1 MLVSKILP
9 MKYVIYARKSSEG
22 EDRQVLSLDAQER
35 ELSELAQ
42 KYNLEVVAT
51 YRESRSAKSI
61 GRPVFNSM
69 VEFIKSG
76 KADAV
81 LCWKLDRLA
90 RNFID
95 GGLVIDMLQKSVIQQ
110 IRTYEATHH
119 PNDPVYTL
127 AFLFGEANQF
137 SRNLSANVKRGNRE
151 KIIQGG
157 WPHRAGFGYLND
169 KGDKTLVVN
178 HKQAPYVVRAFE
190 LYVKERQTLKQ
201 VTDTL
206 HDEGLRT
213 KTGNKLGKSQV
224 HRILTNR
231 LYTGYTQ
238 DREGVIRKGN
248 HEAIISVSTFNQV
261 QELLNGK
268 SHPRPKRHIYS
279 AQGFLKCE
287 VCNCNI
293 TVDTQKTIQYYYCT
307 NGKNMCDQHKN
318 YMRSDYVDGL
328 MSGLFTEL
336 QFDEELIDISAE
348 AYKAKN
354 ATDTRYVETTLET
367 LNSELTLL
375 LDRELTLAD
384 GYSSKIVREEV
395 YRVKIKEIASK
406 RLEIEEQIANVTKTG
421 GRTVTLEQIKNVFL
435 DCNRAS
441 FEYMEATNEKKRNM
455 LKKLLSN
462 ATVKDKKI
470 VSYQFISLYSV
481 IAKAPK
487 NCTIDEMLGYKDSN
501 LDTMDQNHVSYH

>member
-1 MLVSKILP
+1 

-35 ELSELAQ
+35 ELLELAH
-42 KYNLEVVAT
+42 KEGLEIVAT
-51 YRESRSAKSI
+51 FRESMSAKGE
-61 GRPVFNSM
+61 GRPVFAEVM
-69 VEFIKSG
+69 QYIAAG
-76 KADAV
+76 YADAI

-95 GGLVIDMLQKSVIQQ
+95 GGRIIDLLQHSKIKE
-110 IRTYEATHH
+110 IRTYESIHLPTD
-119 PNDPVYTL
+119 NVLML
-127 AFLFGEANQF
+127 AVQLGMANQYI
-137 SRNLSANVKRGNRE
+137 RDLSTNVKRGNRQ
-151 KIIQGG
+151 KLSQGG

-169 KGDKTLVVN
+169 KADKTLIIN
-178 HKQAPYVVRAFE
+178 KKQAPYVARAYQ

-206 HDEGLRT
+206 HEEGLRT
-213 KTGNKLGKSQV
+213 GTGNKLGKSQV

-238 DREGVIRKGN
+238 DQEGVIRKGN
-248 HEAIISVSTFNQV
+248 HEAIISVSTFNQA

-279 AQGFLKCE
+279 AQGFLKCQ
-287 VCNCNI
+287 VCSCNI

-336 QFDEELIDISAE
+336 QFDEELIEISAE

-367 LNSELTLL
+367 LNNELTLL

-435 DCNRAS
+435 DCNKAS

-462 ATVKDKKI
+462 ATVKDRKI

-487 NCTIDEMLGYKDSN
+487 NCTIDELLGYKGSN
-501 LDTMDQNHVSYH
+501 LD